1 MTNVTEGTIMWQ
13 PPQAWEQNSTL
24 LRYMGWLKVNRQAS
38 FTTYNELWQWSTDN
52 IEDFWG
58 SIWQFFDVRSS
69 APYSA
74 VLESHDMPGT
84 RWFTGA
90 RLNYAEQVFRRMT
103 TEQPAVMFQSEIR
116 PLVEM
121 SWADLY
127 AQVAS
132 AAAGLRA
139 LGLVPGDRV
148 VAYLPNIPQAL
159 VAFLACASL
168 GVVWSS
174 CSPDFGSPS
183 VIDRFK
189 QIAPRVLIAIDGYQ
203 YGGKQHDRR
212 TVVHEIQQALPTL
225 EQTVFVPYL
234 FPDQPA
240 PSNINSM
247 QWDELLATTTELQWQ
262 QVPFDHPLWVLYSS
276 GTTGLPK
283 PIVHG
288 QGGIVLEHLKSIGLQ
303 QNLGPGDR
311 YLWFTTTGWMM
322 WNHLVG
328 ALLHGVTVVLY
339 DGSPAYPDLDVLW
352 QLVER
357 AGVTMFGTS
366 AGYITSLMKA
376 GVEPGRDHDL
386 SKLNAIGST
395 GSPLPVEGFQW
406 IYDHVRSDLWLV
418 STSGGTDVCTSFV
431 TGCPIL
437 PVRAGE
443 IQSRSLGCK
452 VEAWDEGGHPLIDQ
466 VGELVISEPMPSMP
480 LYFWND
486 PDNKRYAESY
496 FSMYPG
502 VWRHGDWIKITPHGS
517 AIIYGRSDSTL
528 NRMGVR
534 MGTSE
539 LYSAVEAVP
548 EVLDSMIIDLEVL
561 GRDSY
566 MPLFVKLQPGVE
578 LTADLTAK
586 IKSAIR
592 RALSPR
598 HVPDDI
604 VAVPEI
610 PRTLNGKKM
619 EVPVKKI
626 LMGSPPEKAANL
638 DSMSNPDSLQPFV
651 EFGARLKTSPGR

>member
-13 PPQAWEQNSTL
+13 PPQVWEQNSTL